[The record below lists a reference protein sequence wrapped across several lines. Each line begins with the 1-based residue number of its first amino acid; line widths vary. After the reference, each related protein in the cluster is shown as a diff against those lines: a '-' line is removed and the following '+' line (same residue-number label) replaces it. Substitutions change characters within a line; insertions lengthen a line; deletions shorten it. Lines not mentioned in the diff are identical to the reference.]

1 MGSPALF
8 FVEKSGIASVRSGVD
23 PHRPVLAFYATPA
36 KKTETGGILMYDRKS
51 DYALNKQNRNAIVCG
66 SVTGVHIRL
75 TRSDFSSEEE
85 FQKWKAWSDW
95 DYHTTEKAGRA
106 YHDNR
111 LPLADWAVPSAPSA
125 EELLLEADG
134 ADAARAALIQQIRNW
149 PDREAVPPPA
159 SVLLGRTFG
168 AGDCQSGRCWAATHF
183 SLYPDR
189 KESPG

>member
-1 MGSPALF
+1 
-8 FVEKSGIASVRSGVD
+8 
-23 PHRPVLAFYATPA
+23 
-36 KKTETGGILMYDRKS
+36 MYDRKS
-51 DYALNKQNRNAIVCG
+51 DYALNKQDRDAIVCG

-134 ADAARAALIQQIRNW
+134 ADAARAALIQRSRNGLTEKQFRLRLYYLEGLSE
-149 PDREAVPPPA
+149 REIARLEGVGQRRI
-159 SVLLGRTFG
+159 STSIILGRKKLAKIFNE
-168 AGDCQSGRCWAATHF
+168 SGWN
-183 SLYPDR
+183 
-189 KESPG
+189 GG

>member
-1 MGSPALF
+1 
-8 FVEKSGIASVRSGVD
+8 
-23 PHRPVLAFYATPA
+23 
-36 KKTETGGILMYDRKS
+36 MYDRKS

-85 FQKWKAWSDW
+85 FQKWKAWSDR

-134 ADAARAALIQQIRNW
+134 ADAARAALIQQIRNGLTEKQFRRLRLYYLEGLSE
-149 PDREAVPPPA
+149 REIARAEGVGQQRISRSILTGKKA
-159 SVLLGRTFG
+159 LGRIFLEIFG
-168 AGDCQSGRCWAATHF
+168 NRG
-183 SLYPDR
+183 
-189 KESPG
+189 

>member
-1 MGSPALF
+1 
-8 FVEKSGIASVRSGVD
+8 
-23 PHRPVLAFYATPA
+23 
-36 KKTETGGILMYDRKS
+36 MYDRKS

-75 TRSDFSSEEE
+75 TCSDFSSEEE

-134 ADAARAALIQQIRNW
+134 ADAARAALIEQIVNGLTEKQFRRLRLYYLEGLSEREIARAEGVGQQRISRSILTGKK
-149 PDREAVPPPA
+149 A
-159 SVLLGRTFG
+159 LGRIFLEIFG
-168 AGDCQSGRCWAATHF
+168 NRG
-183 SLYPDR
+183 
-189 KESPG
+189 